1 MSLFCKTCNGRRLP
15 KWMKDEKSTYW
26 LCETCKNFV
35 DGENTFIREVN

>member
-35 DGENTFIREVN
+35 DGENTVIREND